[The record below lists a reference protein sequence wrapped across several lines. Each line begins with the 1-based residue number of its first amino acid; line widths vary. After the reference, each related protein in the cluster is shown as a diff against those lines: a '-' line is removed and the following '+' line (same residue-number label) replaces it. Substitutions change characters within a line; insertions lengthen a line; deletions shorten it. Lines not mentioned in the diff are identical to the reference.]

1 MNSFNPTDVTEQ
13 YLSSV
18 TDNFQK
24 ELHRLMQ
31 SSYNTSDNI
40 DEKREKETQKQ
51 IALLNGV
58 IIQLLKLKNF
68 RRKMSLSSN

>member
-13 YLSSV
+13 YISSV
-18 TDNFQK
+18 ADNFQK

-31 SSYNTSDNI
+31 SSYNTGDNI
-40 DEKREKETQKQ
+40 DDKKEKDTQKQ
-51 IALLNGV
+51 IALLNAV
-58 IIQLLKLKNF
+58 VIQLLKLKNF